1 MLDSFVQVDLNK
13 LKNNISAIIAK
24 YPEYKEYIGVVK
36 GDCYGHGMKAAKAL
50 YDGGMRYFAVSS
62 LEEAEDFREVLSDVP
77 LLYLEPVSFDRL
89 EEAEKLK
96 MTLGICDMTH
106 LESVLSYKTDYSFKL
121 QLQIDAGFNR
131 LGFNDKNDIKKA
143 VDMIKSSQHTLE
155 GVYQHFATS
164 GIFDPHYDNQKRR
177 FAELTSLI
185 DLKEL
190 KLVHLGSGVSLL
202 GHPKIDVANATR
214 MGLVMYGYNI
224 GPQSYGGGIKN
235 KLREMRDNRNRKKY
249 NLTPT
254 IKDVEIDLSP
264 AFEYKCR
271 ILQLKNVKAGDF
283 VGYDAAYRADSD
295 ITLAILPVGYN
306 NGIGHSNYG
315 RVVQIGEK
323 LYPIVGEIGMNM
335 CAVKVDSDVKL
346 SDEVTLMGKK
356 ITLGMF
362 CRASGLGLAQA
373 LVSIGKNN
381 ERIYVE

>member
-1 MLDSFVQVDLNK
+1 MLDSCVYVDLNK
-13 LKNNISAIIAK
+13 LKSNVSAIIAK
-24 YPEYKEYIGVVK
+24 YPEYEHYIGVVK

-62 LEEAEDFREVLSDVP
+62 IEEAQMFRKVLCDVS
-77 LLYLEPVSFDRL
+77 LLYLEPVSADRIH
-89 EEAEKLK
+89 EAQELRLTLAISDMAHLK
-96 MTLGICDMTH
+96 
-106 LESVLSYKTDYSFKL
+106 SVLSYKTDYSFNL

-131 LGFNDKNDIKKA
+131 LGFNDKNEIKKA
-143 VDMIKSSQHTLE
+143 VEMINDSQHTLE

-177 FAELTSLI
+177 FKELTSLI
-185 DLKEL
+185 DLSKIPM
-190 KLVHLGSGVSLL
+190 VHLGSGVSLL
-202 GHPKIDVANATR
+202 GHPKIDVANTTR

-271 ILQLKNVKAGDF
+271 ILQLKDVKAGEY
-283 VGYDAAYRADSD
+283 VGYDAAYKAESD
-295 ITLAILPVGYN
+295 ITIAVLPVGYN

-323 LYPIVGEIGMNM
+323 LYPVVGEIGMNM
-335 CAVKVDSDVKL
+335 CTVKVDSDVSI
-346 SDEVTLMGKK
+346 SDEVTLLGKK

-362 CRASGLGLAQA
+362 CRASGLGLAEA
-373 LVSIGKNN
+373 LVSVGKNN
-381 ERIYVE
+381 ERIYTE